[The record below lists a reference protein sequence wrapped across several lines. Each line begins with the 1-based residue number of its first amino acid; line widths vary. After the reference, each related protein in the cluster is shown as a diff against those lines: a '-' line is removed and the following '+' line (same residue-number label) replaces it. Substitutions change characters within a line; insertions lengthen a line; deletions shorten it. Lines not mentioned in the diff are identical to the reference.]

1 MAIVQFLLLIF
12 FGGWFIA
19 NGLGAKDSFAVSL
32 VIFAQIVVG
41 LPLTLAFL
49 RLNFTLIGLLG
60 ASFAVGAIEF
70 TVADQVAANLGIPL
84 VLAMGLLPL
93 PFFIPSIRAQF
104 RSIPVSTEIDYRLL
118 ITLPL
123 IVVSG
128 SGVFP
133 GGWTVTICAT
143 GIVLCSTYL
152 PIVKRARFGM
162 QVVTTLGLIFWSMS
176 LMAIRPSHQPY
187 GSFVLRPLY
196 TGTDDQIFS
205 ESLGWSLSHFGLGE
219 YPAAIGTSVRYHWFS
234 IAWSGMM
241 EKVSGAAPLVTTL
254 HVAKAVGFVFT
265 ALVAFESLLILTRSL
280 RSSFFALYILFGT
293 STALSPGRFVYV
305 VNTSNVVPF
314 IWFSLLFLSL
324 VAHVKKS
331 LKFPELVIPLLLCV
345 ILISKAPFGVCALF
359 GTIVALFVM
368 YRRSRLK
375 QSLLL
380 MVLSVSAPVAAYVM
394 FLTPHQWEQ
403 RKFSIDWNFGGIGRG
418 SSFFPFISIVF
429 ILILCITT
437 SIGLLPLIGRRV
449 SKDQSVLLWFL
460 VATSAVGLL
469 RFVIA
474 GGSAELY
481 FFNAT
486 IFALSLSV
494 ALGVQHFLD
503 DLDFRKVVTLSVI
516 AFGSFSLTTIE
527 LKSVILDRSYLNLAL
542 QISIP
547 FILCVVLSI
556 PFLIFQNGRLSRLGV
571 AWSSVA
577 VITAVFSLTA
587 IFVRTVQQ
595 PPDFSFAADI
605 ASTSEIDA
613 LDWLRTN
620 SPDQAIIATN
630 RTLCRRDE
638 DCDIDE
644 SRFLISAFGKR
655 RVLIEGPRFVVGGR
669 PYPTWVDERISASL
683 NFTELPSLS
692 NARILKHFGVEWFYL
707 LKQDNFSAIKR
718 QALARVGAIRYENT
732 SVLILQFKQDNS

>member
-1 MAIVQFLLLIF
+1 
-12 FGGWFIA
+12 
-19 NGLGAKDSFAVSL
+19 
-32 VIFAQIVVG
+32 
-41 LPLTLAFL
+41 
-49 RLNFTLIGLLG
+49 
-60 ASFAVGAIEF
+60 
-70 TVADQVAANLGIPL
+70 
-84 VLAMGLLPL
+84 
-93 PFFIPSIRAQF
+93 
-104 RSIPVSTEIDYRLL
+104 
-118 ITLPL
+118 
-123 IVVSG
+123 
-128 SGVFP
+128 
-133 GGWTVTICAT
+133 
-143 GIVLCSTYL
+143 
-152 PIVKRARFGM
+152 
-162 QVVTTLGLIFWSMS
+162 
-176 LMAIRPSHQPY
+176 
-187 GSFVLRPLY
+187 
-196 TGTDDQIFS
+196 
-205 ESLGWSLSHFGLGE
+205 
-219 YPAAIGTSVRYHWFS
+219 
-234 IAWSGMM
+234 
-241 EKVSGAAPLVTTL
+241 
-254 HVAKAVGFVFT
+254 
-265 ALVAFESLLILTRSL
+265 
-280 RSSFFALYILFGT
+280 
-293 STALSPGRFVYV
+293 
-305 VNTSNVVPF
+305 
-314 IWFSLLFLSL
+314 
-324 VAHVKKS
+324 
-331 LKFPELVIPLLLCV
+331 
-345 ILISKAPFGVCALF
+345 
-359 GTIVALFVM
+359 
-368 YRRSRLK
+368 
-375 QSLLL
+375 
-380 MVLSVSAPVAAYVM
+380 
-394 FLTPHQWEQ
+394 
-403 RKFSIDWNFGGIGRG
+403 
-418 SSFFPFISIVF
+418 
-429 ILILCITT
+429 
-437 SIGLLPLIGRRV
+437 
-449 SKDQSVLLWFL
+449 

-630 RTLCRRDE
+630 RTLCRPDE